1 MKNYGWLWWA
11 FIIPAIVLGGIF
23 PAFGRLCIL
32 PVMIA
37 ILVAFMGLVVPRVI
51 INYVRMIR
59 RRQKYGREDPYLYME
74 EFRPRGNGL
83 GMGD

>member
-11 FIIPAIVLGGIF
+11 FIIPAMVLGRAL
-23 PAFGRLCIL
+23 PAFGHFFVAPL
-32 PVMIA
+32 MII
-37 ILVAFMGLVVPRVI
+37 ILVPWMGVVAWVI
-51 INYVRMIR
+51 INYLRKLR
-59 RRQKYGREDPYLYME
+59 EDAKYGPVDPYEKLE